1 MRCRNQL
8 HFKLPGL
15 LVICRLTPIHCNR
28 DDTRQTTAMT
38 EKPNADTRWRLLRDV
53 VVFQLKLGME
63 AVLDLTL
70 IPTSL
75 AAAALD
81 LLLGNWRRPRWFH
94 AVLRFGERCEHWIDL
109 WGVATPGSDAPPSEV
124 DALVRSVE
132 TMIRNPRTGPG
143 KVRELRR
150 WAAAKIAPSD
160 EGGLPSIEQRSDPP
174 T

>member
-1 MRCRNQL
+1 
-8 HFKLPGL
+8 
-15 LVICRLTPIHCNR
+15 
-28 DDTRQTTAMT
+28 MT
-38 EKPNADTRWRLLRDV
+38 DKSNHDTRWRLVRDV

-70 IPTSL
+70 IPASL

-94 AVLRFGERCEHWIDL
+94 AVLRFGERCEHRIDL
-109 WGVATPGSDAPPSEV
+109 WRVAEPGSDAPQSEV
-124 DALVRSVE
+124 DALVRSIE
-132 TMIRNPRTGPG
+132 TVIRNPRTGPD

-150 WAAAKIAPSD
+150 WAAMKIAPSD
-160 EGGLPSIEQRSDPP
+160 DGGLPPPDHRSDPP